1 MPSSEQAPPPAA
13 PPAPEDPVPPVP
25 PAEVVAAP
33 LATSIA
39 ATQSAPRL
47 DHDLASSMPPSYNLD
62 ARPVIETKTEEADHG
77 HEEESGRGNFDAVH
91 AARSFVRLRR
101 ARASHLGR
109 DHAAA

>member
-33 LATSIA
+33 LEPPAPPTPPTGPSLEPHATSIA

-77 HEEESGRGNFDAVH
+77 HEEESGRGN
-91 AARSFVRLRR
+91 
-101 ARASHLGR
+101 
-109 DHAAA
+109 